1 MSQPQIV
8 SVVQLRM
15 ISQKIKKQKNK
26 KTLESEVTGRK
37 STLNSTCSLN
47 MIDYIRET

>member
-15 ISQKIKKQKNK
+15 ISQKIKKQKK
-26 KTLESEVTGRK
+26 QTLESEVTGRK